1 MAEEMKMKAK
11 YIIKAIL
18 VSLVIYLVAITGFNL
33 LFRDVF
39 PAVRIF
45 ADGFFVY
52 LIRLAVL
59 FAGVVIFYTKSITK
73 VISFIGLK
81 KKIIRPFLAGFT
93 ASLPFVLSWI
103 MGCVIYKVPIRFSV
117 YSMLMLLIALI
128 GPGLFEEGLFR
139 GVLFNNAANV
149 TKWYTAA
156 LITGLFFGPAHLSN
170 LIIGHNINEI
180 LISVTAGFLMSF
192 PIGYIFYKTKG
203 NLWACVSFHFFIA
216 GSMDALINEEMIKAH
231 LNEITLITT
240 IGLILSLVLVF
251 VVFSRKKF
259 VRFASS

>member
-1 MAEEMKMKAK
+1 M
-11 YIIKAIL
+11 
-18 VSLVIYLVAITGFNL
+18 
-33 LFRDVF
+33 
-39 PAVRIF
+39 
-45 ADGFFVY
+45 
-52 LIRLAVL
+52 
-59 FAGVVIFYTKSITK
+59 
-73 VISFIGLK
+73 GLK

-93 ASLPFVLSWI
+93 ASLPFVLSWVI
-103 MGCVIYKVPIRFSV
+103 GCVIYKVPIRFSMH
-117 YSMLMLLIALI
+117 SMLMLFMALI

-192 PIGYIFYKTKG
+192 PIGFIFYKTKG

-216 GSMDALINEEMIKAH
+216 GSMDALINEEVIKAH
-231 LNEITLITT
+231 LSKITLITT

-251 VVFSRKKF
+251 IVFSRNKF
-259 VRFASS
+259 AMFASG